1 MPEEYEVGT
10 ENAQEI
16 IEEQRHQAHGH
27 TAPGSASQGHVLE
40 RRPRWLDLL
49 AMSTALFAVLA
60 AICALK
66 AGDKANEALF
76 QANQAVL
83 VQTQAVDRWGEFQAD
98 SIKKSQQ
105 TILATLL
112 PKVGGSSAEV
122 GAAQKEAK
130 RRQVTQDKL
139 KEEAIKLDQET
150 IKINEESH
158 TLLKEHQDFALGV
171 TLFQIA
177 IGLSAIAALLRIPLV
192 WWVSLGAGGWA
203 ILVLIRGLLV
213 QG

>member
-1 MPEEYEVGT
+1 MPEEYEVGIDR
-10 ENAQEI
+10 AQEL
-16 IEEQRHQAHGH
+16 IEEKHREHAQHG
-27 TAPGSASQGHVLE
+27 APLE

-49 AMSTALFAVLA
+49 AVSTALFAVLA
-60 AICALK
+60 AICSLK

-83 VQTQAVDRWGEFQAD
+83 LQTQAVDRWSEFQAD

-105 TILATLL
+105 LILASLL

-122 GAAQKEAK
+122 QAAKKEAA
-130 RRQVTQDKL
+130 RRQSLQDKL
-139 KEEAIKLDQET
+139 GEEAKKQDAET
-150 IKINEESH
+150 KALNEESH
-158 TLLKEHQDFALGV
+158 TLLREHQRFALGV
-171 TLFQIA
+171 TLFQVA
-177 IGLSAIAALLRIPLV
+177 IGLAAIAALLRVPAV

-203 ILVLIRGLLV
+203 SVVLVSGLLG

>member
-1 MPEEYEVGT
+1 MPEEYEVGIDR
-10 ENAQEI
+10 AQEL
-16 IEEQRHQAHGH
+16 IEEKHHEAHAGH
-27 TAPGSASQGHVLE
+27 AVPE
-40 RRPRWLDLL
+40 RRPRWLDWL
-49 AMSTALFAVLA
+49 AVSTALFAVLA

-83 VQTQAVDRWGEFQAD
+83 VQTQAVDRWSEFQAD

-105 TILATLL
+105 TILAVLL

-122 GAAQKEAK
+122 AAAQQEAA
-130 RRQVTQDKL
+130 RRQVIQDKL
-139 KEEAIKLDQET
+139 REEAKKQDAET
-150 IKINEESH
+150 RALNEESH
-158 TLLKEHQDFALGV
+158 TLLKQHQRFALGV
-171 TLFQIA
+171 TLFQVA
-177 IGLSAIAALLRIPLV
+177 IGLAAIAALLRSPAV

-203 ILVLIRGLLV
+203 SVVLVSGLLG

>member
-1 MPEEYEVGT
+1 MPEEYEVGIDR
-10 ENAQEI
+10 AQEL
-16 IEEQRHQAHGH
+16 IEEKHHEAHAGH
-27 TAPGSASQGHVLE
+27 AVPE
-40 RRPRWLDLL
+40 RRPRWLDWL
-49 AMSTALFAVLA
+49 AVSTALFAVLA

-83 VQTQAVDRWGEFQAD
+83 VQTQAVDRWSEFQAD

-105 TILATLL
+105 TILAVLL

-122 GAAQKEAK
+122 AAAQQEAA
-130 RRQVTQDKL
+130 RRQVIQDKL
-139 KEEAIKLDQET
+139 REEAKKQDAET
-150 IKINEESH
+150 RALNEESH
-158 TLLKEHQDFALGV
+158 TLLKQHQRFALGV
-171 TLFQIA
+171 TLFQVA
-177 IGLSAIAALLRIPLV
+177 IGLAAIAALLRIPAV

-203 ILVLIRGLLV
+203 SVVLVSGLLG